1 MAITKEIVV
10 EKIEVVGSWNVQ
22 VATDT
27 VIKEDGTEISR
38 SRHRHVLAPCT
49 STFKTKEVDG
59 DTVADLDSDGK
70 KQWTHTDTDISK
82 EASEVQAVANAVW
95 TDTVKANYK
104 AFIEAENQ
112 GI

>member
-1 MAITKEIVV
+1 MAITKETEIP
-10 EKIEVVGSWNVQ
+10 KIEVVGDWYVQ

-27 VIKEDGTEISR
+27 VIKEDNKEISR
-38 SRHRHVLAPCT
+38 SRHRHVLQPCT
-49 STFKTKEVDG
+49 SSKGE
-59 DTVADLDSDGK
+59 DGK
-70 KQWTHTDTDISK
+70 WTHTDTDISK

-95 TDTVKANYK
+95 TDEVKTNYK